1 MILAFRDHCLS
12 GRKTNT
18 KINLIEV
25 ENYSALNLTSNHITN
40 LAMDK
45 SKIPK
50 NCFSEVWYITF
61 TILISTIKKYRME
74 PRVAT
79 GRNSSRAKLILT
91 SVSAATASFSL
102 TSSAVSLVV
111 FSTATRD
118 SSSTNE
124 PYGKKKLPDQ
134 ITFKCNRQ
142 EHLFLHITAL
152 HTRLGRYGSRWGEM
166 GRRAGTARYWERL
179 PSVTV
184 ACIQF
189 WTLASSAYWS
199 ILFSI
204 LILSPAF
211 SLIFTKGNSLNY
223 KSPWK
228 QWERSHFAHTPLLK
242 FKLLLIFNFPS

>member
-1 MILAFRDHCLS
+1 MNFLFFSLKSKTKHVSLSLLLKLAVSVSLLMILAFRDHCLS

-124 PYGKKKLPDQ
+124 PYGKKNCQ
-134 ITFKCNRQ
+134 IK
-142 EHLFLHITAL
+142 
-152 HTRLGRYGSRWGEM
+152 
-166 GRRAGTARYWERL
+166 
-179 PSVTV
+179 
-184 ACIQF
+184 
-189 WTLASSAYWS
+189 
-199 ILFSI
+199 
-204 LILSPAF
+204 
-211 SLIFTKGNSLNY
+211 
-223 KSPWK
+223 
-228 QWERSHFAHTPLLK
+228 
-242 FKLLLIFNFPS
+242 